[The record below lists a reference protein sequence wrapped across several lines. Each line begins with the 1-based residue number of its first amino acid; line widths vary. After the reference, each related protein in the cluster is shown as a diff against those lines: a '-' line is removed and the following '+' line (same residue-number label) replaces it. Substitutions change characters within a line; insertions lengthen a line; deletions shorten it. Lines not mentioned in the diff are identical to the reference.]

1 LWDLANKV
9 GAQTSLK
16 NIGYPL
22 EKSEEVADVISR
34 ATLVNPRPFD
44 KQAVMDLLSK
54 AYEGI
59 RPNGES

>member
-1 LWDLANKV
+1 V

-34 ATLVNPRPFD
+34 ATFVNPRPFD
-44 KQAVMDLLSK
+44 HHAVMDLLRN

-59 RPNGES
+59 RPNDES